1 MMTTIAA
8 NDVQRRGLPTES
20 TLPRVLERKTSE
32 QAVDARLHSAAAAA
46 ADAYVPGMET
56 TALEGEVR
64 SDGNPGAVIER
75 LAARLGS
82 ADARMIYGSPIER
95 AGMTVIPVAKIRYG
109 FGGGMGRKRSG
120 GDEGSGAGGGVN
132 VTPIGFIEMRDGKA
146 TFRRIRAPSPA
157 LIAVVC
163 GLGAW
168 LIAGV
173 LRAAI
178 AAR

>member
-1 MMTTIAA
+1 
-8 NDVQRRGLPTES
+8 
-20 TLPRVLERKTSE
+20 
-32 QAVDARLHSAAAAA
+32 
-46 ADAYVPGMET
+46 MET
-56 TALEGEVR
+56 TALEAEAR
-64 SDGNPGAVIER
+64 PDGGAMIER

-95 AGMTVIPVAKIRYG
+95 AGMTVIPVARIRYG

-120 GDEGSGAGGGVN
+120 GDEGTGAGGGVN

-146 TFRRIRAPSPA
+146 TFRRIRTSSPGLVAVA
-157 LIAVVC
+157 L

-168 LIAGV
+168 LVAGV